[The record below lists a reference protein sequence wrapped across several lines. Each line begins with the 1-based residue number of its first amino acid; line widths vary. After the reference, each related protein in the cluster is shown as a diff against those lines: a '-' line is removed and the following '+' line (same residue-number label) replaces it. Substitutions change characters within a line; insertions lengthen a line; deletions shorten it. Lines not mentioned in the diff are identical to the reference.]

1 MKHTLNL
8 YYRCSASVES
18 FSVLIRVTKI
28 AYNKK
33 LMIVN
38 KIVLINISETINDN
52 SKAIPDS
59 IYRYIIISTKILFS
73 YFGAQMY

>member
-1 MKHTLNL
+1 MKHTFNK
-8 YYRCSASVES
+8 RCNASVES

-28 AYNKK
+28 ANNKK

>member
-1 MKHTLNL
+1 MKHTFNKS
-8 YYRCSASVES
+8 CNASVES
-18 FSVLIRVTKI
+18 FHVLIRLTKI
-28 AYNKK
+28 AYIKK

>member
-1 MKHTLNL
+1 MKHTLNKS
-8 YYRCSASVES
+8 CNASVES
-18 FSVLIRVTKI
+18 FRVLIRLTKI

>member
-1 MKHTLNL
+1 MKHTLNK
-8 YYRCSASVES
+8 RCNASVES

>member
-1 MKHTLNL
+1 MKHTLNKS
-8 YYRCSASVES
+8 CNASVES
-18 FSVLIRVTKI
+18 FHVLIRLTKI

>member
-1 MKHTLNL
+1 MLL
-8 YYRCSASVES
+8 
-18 FSVLIRVTKI
+18 TKGQI
-28 AYNKK
+28 SRFE
-33 LMIVN
+33 IVN

-59 IYRYIIISTKILFS
+59 IYRYIIISTKILIS

>member
-1 MKHTLNL
+1 MKHTLNK
-8 YYRCSASVES
+8 RCNSSVES

-33 LMIVN
+33 LMIVD

>member
-1 MKHTLNL
+1 MLL
-8 YYRCSASVES
+8 
-18 FSVLIRVTKI
+18 TKRQI
-28 AYNKK
+28 SRFE
-33 LMIVN
+33 IVN

-59 IYRYIIISTKILFS
+59 IYRYIIISTKILIS